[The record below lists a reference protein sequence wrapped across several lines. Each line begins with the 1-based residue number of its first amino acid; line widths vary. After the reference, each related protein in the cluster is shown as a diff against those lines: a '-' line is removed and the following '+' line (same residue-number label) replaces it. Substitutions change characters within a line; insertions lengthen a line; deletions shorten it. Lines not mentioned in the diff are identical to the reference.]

1 MSRVHSVGCS
11 PTISVIVPVYNRK
24 KYLGRCVESLA
35 SQVYRDIEIVLVDDG
50 STDGSSALC
59 DELCQLYPNIVV
71 VHQDN
76 QGAGAARNRGLAA
89 SSGEYV
95 GFVDSDD
102 WVASDMFSHLY
113 DMIEENSA
121 TAAQIDL
128 CVVEDS
134 DTSPDDKELVVEV
147 LEGRASLE
155 RLMYESASRV
165 GAFSLCRCLFE
176 RKVLKDIS
184 FREGV
189 VNEDI
194 DFKYRVFMGCDRV
207 VFSNQVKYFYFQEEE
222 SNSNGGLRKRDFDLY
237 EASKLLLALSEGET
251 YGSIRQLV
259 EVKAAR
265 TPLSLLCKVAYYGI
279 ADTELDEEK
288 TVAALQVELREGLA
302 VLLRAPLPASRK
314 VLAISFCVSYKVT
327 ELLVRVAQS
336 MGLGHR

>member
-1 MSRVHSVGCS
+1 MSCAPLAGCS

-35 SQVYRDIEIVLVDDG
+35 SQVYRGIEIVLVDDG

-59 DELCQLYPNIVV
+59 DELRQMYPNVVV

-76 QGAGAARNRGLAA
+76 QGTGAARNRGLAA

-102 WVASDMFSHLY
+102 WVAPDMFSHLY
-113 DMIEENSA
+113 DMIEENSV

-128 CVVEDS
+128 CVAVDP
-134 DTSPDDKELVVEV
+134 DTPPDDKEPVVEV
-147 LEGRASLE
+147 LQGKASLE
-155 RLMYESASRV
+155 RLMRESASRV

-176 RKVLKDIS
+176 RKALEGIS

-194 DFKYRVFMGCDRV
+194 DFKYRVFMDCDRV
-207 VFSNQVKYFYFQEEE
+207 AFSNQIKYFYFQEEE
-222 SNSNGGLRKRDFDLY
+222 SNSSGGLRKRDFDLY
-237 EASKLLLALSEGET
+237 EASKLLLTLSEGET
-251 YGSIRQLV
+251 YGNIRRLV

-279 ADTELDEEK
+279 ADAELDERE
-288 TVAALQVELREGLA
+288 TVAALQAELREGLA

-314 VLAISFCVSYKVT
+314 VLAISFCVSYKAT

-336 MGLGHR
+336 MGLGYR